1 MQGESVTNMKKGI
14 TQAYKLVPWRGQMQ
28 WLGVITLALVTIS
41 LIAWVYLSVSSK
53 ASIAGR
59 GIQQY
64 QYEKSKTIQSIAQLE
79 TDLARITSSTEMAS
93 RAKKLG
99 FKELSADRYTYM
111 VIPGYNGKP
120 SAILA
125 PDSIRTLPEDVI
137 SPEFTQSL
145 WDWMYDRFVQP
156 VYDN

>member
-1 MQGESVTNMKKGI
+1 
-14 TQAYKLVPWRGQMQ
+14 
-28 WLGVITLALVTIS
+28 
-41 LIAWVYLSVSSK
+41 
-53 ASIAGR
+53 
-59 GIQQY
+59 
-64 QYEKSKTIQSIAQLE
+64 
-79 TDLARITSSTEMAS
+79 
-93 RAKKLG
+93 
-99 FKELSADRYTYM
+99 M

>member
-14 TQAYKLVPWRGQMQ
+14 TQAYKLVPWRGEMQ

-41 LIAWVYLSVSSK
+41 LIAWIYLSVSSK

-59 GIQQY
+59 SIQQY
-64 QYEKSKTIQSIAQLE
+64 QYDKSKTIQSIAQLE

-120 SAILA
+120 ICHPCSRLD
-125 PDSIRTLPEDVI
+125 PDITGGCNQPGIYPISLGLDVRPI
-137 SPEFTQSL
+137 CSTCL
-145 WDWMYDRFVQP
+145 
-156 VYDN
+156 